1 MRGVHPDYAVHNM
14 PHTWAAGRNGS
25 HGEGITA
32 MIRSKSSMGR
42 LFVYSLVAAFVL
54 LMMMG
59 CGEDSASQHETTKV
73 ERDGTGLNDR
83 TVLVQYRLVQAKN
96 CSGLTAPSVTGWMPA
111 GTNQGPPLVDKT
123 YHPGHH
129 PDFSIR
135 NAINKGVKQHH
146 WFFGDMPPV
155 AGVSPDDAEKII
167 CHIRDTQ
174 LANGLFEADEYESTC

>member
-1 MRGVHPDYAVHNM
+1 
-14 PHTWAAGRNGS
+14 
-25 HGEGITA
+25 
-32 MIRSKSSMGR
+32 MIRGKSSIGR

-59 CGEDSASQHETTKV
+59 CGEDSASQNETTKSN
-73 ERDGTGLNDR
+73 GTEQDSTTGSSSPNTAR
-83 TVLVQYRLVQAKN
+83 TGEELFSAN
-96 CSGLTAPSVTGWMPA
+96 CSVCHGVDAA

-129 PDFSIR
+129 SDFSIR
-135 NAINKGVKQHH
+135 SAIKKGVKQHH

-155 AGVSPDDAEKII
+155 AGVSPDEAEKII

>member
-1 MRGVHPDYAVHNM
+1 MRDDPAVRATHNM
-14 PHTWAAGRNGS
+14 PYAWAADRNGS
-25 HGEGITA
+25 HGEGIAA
-32 MIRSKSSMGR
+32 MTRGKSSMGR
-42 LFVYSLVAAFVL
+42 PFVYSLVAAFVL

-59 CGEDSASQHETTKV
+59 CGEDSSSQHETT
-73 ERDGTGLNDR
+73 ESNGTEQDSTTGPASSNTAR
-83 TVLVQYRLVQAKN
+83 TGEELFRTN
-96 CSGLTAPSVTGWMPA
+96 CSVCHGVDAA

-135 NAINKGVKQHH
+135 NAISKGVKQHH

-155 AGVSPDDAEKII
+155 AGVSQDDAEKII

>member
-1 MRGVHPDYAVHNM
+1 MR
-14 PHTWAAGRNGS
+14 
-25 HGEGITA
+25 
-32 MIRSKSSMGR
+32 R

-59 CGEDSASQHETTKV
+59 CGEDSASQGETAKSN
-73 ERDGTGLNDR
+73 GTEQGSSSTTR
-83 TVLVQYRLVQAKN
+83 TGEELFKTN
-96 CSGLTAPSVTGWMPA
+96 CSACHGVDAN
-111 GTNQGPPLVDKT
+111 GTNQGPPLVDRT
-123 YHPGHH
+123 YHPNHH

-155 AGVSPDDAEKII
+155 AGVSEDDAEKII

-174 LANGLFEADEYESTC
+174 RANGLFEADEYESTC

>member
-59 CGEDSASQHETTKV
+59 CGEDSASQNETTKSN
-73 ERDGTGLNDR
+73 GTEQDSTTGPSSPNTGR
-83 TVLVQYRLVQAKN
+83 TGEELFRAN
-96 CSGLTAPSVTGWMPA
+96 CSVCHGVDAF

-135 NAINKGVKQHH
+135 NAISKGVRQHH

-174 LANGLFEADEYESTC
+174 LANGLFEADEYETTC

>member
-1 MRGVHPDYAVHNM
+1 
-14 PHTWAAGRNGS
+14 
-25 HGEGITA
+25 
-32 MIRSKSSMGR
+32 MGR

-59 CGEDSASQHETTKV
+59 CGEDSASQHETT
-73 ERDGTGLNDR
+73 ESNGTEQDSTTGPASSNTAR
-83 TVLVQYRLVQAKN
+83 TGEELFSAN
-96 CSGLTAPSVTGWMPA
+96 CSVCHGVDAF

-167 CHIRDTQ
+167 CHIRGNSACQRPLRSGRIRICVLSRTH
-174 LANGLFEADEYESTC
+174 LASSSASPSRPRIVR

>member
-1 MRGVHPDYAVHNM
+1 M
-14 PHTWAAGRNGS
+14 S
-25 HGEGITA
+25 
-32 MIRSKSSMGR
+32 R

-59 CGEDSASQHETTKV
+59 CGEDSASQNETTRSNGA
-73 ERDGTGLNDR
+73 EQDSAS
-83 TVLVQYRLVQAKN
+83 TVLTGEELFGAN
-96 CSGLTAPSVTGWMPA
+96 CSACHGVDAF

-135 NAINKGVKQHH
+135 NAITKGVKQHH

-155 AGVSPDDAEKII
+155 AGVSPDDVEKII
-167 CHIRDTQ
+167 CHIRETQ
-174 LANGLFEADEYESTC
+174 RANGLFEADEYETTC

>member
-1 MRGVHPDYAVHNM
+1 MR
-14 PHTWAAGRNGS
+14 
-25 HGEGITA
+25 
-32 MIRSKSSMGR
+32 R

-59 CGEDSASQHETTKV
+59 CGEDSASQGETTKSN
-73 ERDGTGLNDR
+73 GTEQGASGTTR
-83 TVLVQYRLVQAKN
+83 TGEELFRAN
-96 CSGLTAPSVTGWMPA
+96 CSSCHGVDAN
-111 GTNQGPPLVDKT
+111 GTNQGPPLVDRT
-123 YHPGHH
+123 YHPNHH

-155 AGVSPDDAEKII
+155 AGVSEDDAEKII

-174 LANGLFEADEYESTC
+174 RANGLFEADEYESTC

>member
-1 MRGVHPDYAVHNM
+1 MRGEHADYPVHNM

-25 HGEGITA
+25 HGEGIPMA
-32 MIRSKSSMGR
+32 RGRNSMGR

-59 CGEDSASQHETTKV
+59 CGEDSTSQNETTRSNGA
-73 ERDGTGLNDR
+73 EQDSASTALTGEELFG
-83 TVLVQYRLVQAKN
+83 AN
-96 CSGLTAPSVTGWMPA
+96 CSVCHGVNAA
-111 GTNQGPPLVDKT
+111 GTNQGPPLVDGT

-135 NAINKGVKQHH
+135 NAITKGVKQHH

-155 AGVSPDDAEKII
+155 AGVSPDDVEKII